1 MGGSDFVPYR
11 PAVWRVGLALLF
23 CFWGGVEGLLS
34 SACSAQD
41 LSAEGTERQIAI
53 MERARQSLTRQ
64 IEQYNE
70 TAQKKAREAQTLLD
84 KITRL
89 RQDAQVAG
97 ARIELLELQGK
108 RLQDSM
114 LELNG
119 RIARIEQSMKDL
131 IAALRNRV
139 LALYK
144 YDGQEGMNLLLL
156 AEDAHEAITMTY
168 MLERLA
174 RQDRVILE
182 ELGEKIRELE
192 GAKAALAKNSLQL
205 SQQAAELREQGVR
218 RRAAIAEANALLRSA
233 QGQRRKAEEAAR
245 EMEAAQREVGQKILA
260 LLHARGAGS
269 RENGPGES
277 GARPLPPPS
286 GAPVLKS
293 VPKRE
298 DYTYLARGSQLEW
311 PLRGPVITLFGAR
324 NHPVFRTKV
333 FNSGIDIRAAAGA
346 PVKAAGPGEVLFSG
360 WLRGFGQVVIV
371 NHGDNLSTVYA
382 HLGRASVGEGDAV
395 RQGSVLGT
403 VGNTG
408 AGGEYSLHFEVR
420 YGGAAKDPMRYLRR
434 I

>member
-1 MGGSDFVPYR
+1 MGGSDFVPHR

-23 CFWGGVEGLLS
+23 CFWGGGEGLFA

-277 GARPLPPPS
+277 GARPLPPPQGLRS
-286 GAPVLKS
+286 SNLCRSGRIIRISPGAPN
-293 VPKRE
+293 
-298 DYTYLARGSQLEW
+298 W
-311 PLRGPVITLFGAR
+311 
-324 NHPVFRTKV
+324 
-333 FNSGIDIRAAAGA
+333 SGR
-346 PVKAAGPGEVLFSG
+346 SG
-360 WLRGFGQVVIV
+360 
-371 NHGDNLSTVYA
+371 
-382 HLGRASVGEGDAV
+382 GR
-395 RQGSVLGT
+395 
-403 VGNTG
+403 
-408 AGGEYSLHFEVR
+408 
-420 YGGAAKDPMRYLRR
+420 
-434 I
+434 

>member
-1 MGGSDFVPYR
+1 MGGSDFVPHR

-144 YDGQEGMNLLLL
+144 YDAQEG
-156 AEDAHEAITMTY
+156 
-168 MLERLA
+168 
-174 RQDRVILE
+174 IL
-182 ELGEKIRELE
+182 
-192 GAKAALAKNSLQL
+192 
-205 SQQAAELREQGVR
+205 
-218 RRAAIAEANALLRSA
+218 
-233 QGQRRKAEEAAR
+233 
-245 EMEAAQREVGQKILA
+245 
-260 LLHARGAGS
+260 
-269 RENGPGES
+269 
-277 GARPLPPPS
+277 
-286 GAPVLKS
+286 
-293 VPKRE
+293 
-298 DYTYLARGSQLEW
+298 
-311 PLRGPVITLFGAR
+311 
-324 NHPVFRTKV
+324 
-333 FNSGIDIRAAAGA
+333 
-346 PVKAAGPGEVLFSG
+346 
-360 WLRGFGQVVIV
+360 
-371 NHGDNLSTVYA
+371 
-382 HLGRASVGEGDAV
+382 
-395 RQGSVLGT
+395 
-403 VGNTG
+403 
-408 AGGEYSLHFEVR
+408 
-420 YGGAAKDPMRYLRR
+420 
-434 I
+434 

>member
-1 MGGSDFVPYR
+1 MGESDFVPHR
-11 PAVWRVGLALLF
+11 PAVWRTGLVLLF

-70 TAQKKAREAQTLLD
+70 TAQKKALEAQTLLD
-84 KITRL
+84 KITKL
-89 RQDAQVAG
+89 RQDAQEAG
-97 ARIELLELQGK
+97 ARIELLELQSK
-108 RLQDSM
+108 RLQGSM
-114 LELNG
+114 LETNG
-119 RIARIEQSMKDL
+119 AIARIEQSMKDL

-144 YDGQEGMNLLLL
+144 YDAQEGMNLLLL
-156 AEDAHEAITMTY
+156 AEDAHEAVTMTY

-174 RQDRVILE
+174 RQDQMILE

-192 GAKAALAKNSLQL
+192 GAKTALAKNSLQL
-205 SQQAAELREQGVR
+205 SQQAEELKEQGVR
-218 RRAAIAEANALLRSA
+218 RHAAIAEANALLRGV
-233 QGQRRKAEEAAR
+233 QGQRQKAEAAAR
-245 EMEAAQREVGQKILA
+245 EMEAAQQEVGQKILA
-260 LLHARGAGS
+260 LLHARGARG
-269 RENGPGES
+269 GES
-277 GARPLPPPS
+277 GPGGAGARLLPSPQ
-286 GAPVLKS
+286 GAPGPKP

-346 PVKAAGPGEVLFSG
+346 PVRAAGPGEVLFTG

-382 HLGRASVGEGDAV
+382 HLGTASVEEGDAV
-395 RQGSVLGT
+395 RQGSVLGK

-420 YGGAAKDPMRYLRR
+420 HGGAAKDPMRYLRR